1 MSLLECS
8 IYFNKDLQKKMS
20 LFSLTLCLR
29 YGKKKFNYK
38 VFLKFSYVVLYVNLD
53 DSLQMYFLHQN
64 QNTGEL
70 TSVTNMCKMRALHC
84 LLELRQDEVVQK
96 LCGRT
101 IEDLR

>member
-8 IYFNKDLQKKMS
+8 IYFNKDQQKKMS

-29 YGKKKFNYK
+29 YGDKKFINDIFE
-38 VFLKFSYVVLYVNLD
+38 VFKYCNIVNLN